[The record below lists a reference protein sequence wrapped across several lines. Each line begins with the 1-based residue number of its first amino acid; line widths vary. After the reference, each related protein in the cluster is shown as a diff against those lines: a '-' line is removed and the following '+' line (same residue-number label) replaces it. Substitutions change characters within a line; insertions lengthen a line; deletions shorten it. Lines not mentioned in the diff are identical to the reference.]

1 MFKKFLSL
9 SISSLG
15 SYLLCLAQTVNAAN
29 AELSFECYKRVYEV
43 GEYVILDLQENLQV
57 PSRFH
62 RVDLWVAVQLPDG
75 GFLFKTLY
83 AFAPFSVDPQPFR
96 ESLETT
102 TRRHRVLEFEVVA
115 GLGGDYTFY
124 ALYVEEGKNAITEGF
139 PVYRS
144 NIATATTSL
153 SNRISPDSNIP
164 SREETPCYNSSS
176 PETPP
181 SDENQPEENQPPP
194 TPQPGDVFRD
204 TLADGN
210 LGPEM
215 VVIPAG
221 TFQMGDIQG
230 VGSDRE
236 KPVHW
241 VSIGSFAMGRYEIT
255 NAEYVHFLNS
265 VKRRGPAGEPWFN
278 TKDENEDSHII
289 GTPGNFGVETGYE
302 NHPVIEV
309 SWYGVTAYADWLSQQ
324 TGKSYRLP
332 SEAQWEYAAR
342 AGTDTQYWWGNEIGT
357 DRANCHNYYCGDS
370 FDRTAPVGSFAPNP
384 FGLYDTVGNVW
395 EWVADP
401 WHDNYE
407 GAPTDGSVWTE
418 GGSGLFVLRGG
429 SWFNVAWR
437 TRAASRYGNEPA
449 NRGGS
454 VGVRL
459 ARQ

>member
-9 SISSLG
+9 SISSLS

-29 AELSFECYKRVYEV
+29 AELSFECYKPFYEV
-43 GEYVILDLQENLQV
+43 GEYLILELQENLQA

-62 RVDLWVAVQLPDG
+62 RVDLWVAIQMPDG
-75 GFLFKTLY
+75 LLLFMSSLPIRPTSTKQG
-83 AFAPFSVDPQPFR
+83 AFR
-96 ESLETT
+96 ESLNAT
-102 TRRHRVLEFEVVA
+102 TRKHRILEFEVQE
-115 GLGGDYTFY
+115 GLGGDYIFY
-124 ALYVEEGKNAITEGF
+124 ALYVEEGKNPVTDGF
-139 PVYRS
+139 WVQRS
-144 NIATATTSL
+144 NLAMAMISL
-153 SNRISPDSNIP
+153 RNLKNPNLNLP
-164 SREETPCYNSSS
+164 SFEETPCYDSPS
-176 PETPP
+176 PETSPPEPETQPP
-181 SDENQPEENQPPP
+181 S

-230 VGSDRE
+230 VGWDDE

-241 VSIGSFAMGRYEIT
+241 VSIGSFAMARYEIT

-265 VKRRGPAGEPWFN
+265 VKRRGPEREPWFE
-278 TKDENEDSHII
+278 TKDEDEDSHII

-357 DRANCHNYYCGDS
+357 ARANCDSDCGDS
-370 FDRTAPVGSFAPNP
+370 FTRTAPVGSFAPNP

-418 GGSGLFVLRGG
+418 GGDSGLFALRGG
-429 SWFNVAWR
+429 SWYDDAGR
-437 TRAASRYGNEPA
+437 TRAADRDRLVPT
-449 NRGGS
+449 NRNGILGA
-454 VGVRL
+454 RL